1 MGVVWTNQKFILNSP
16 KINKNVNPKVW
27 ISLSLSLSSR
37 ILSNVPNRNKQCF
50 SLYVAMTL
58 QRLYIFSYSKE
69 CGRVTL
75 CLDFVNIHMNIWFMI
90 VCLFSMTLWLGGYLL
105 FCTQNEKVWE
115 LRIWDTVVLSV
126 PGSLHLVS
134 KKKKKKGSLH
144 LKNCFALFLFFW
156 KTKILSGCLG
166 VCFKLGH
173 ATTPISFLVKII
185 QDI

>member
-1 MGVVWTNQKFILNSP
+1 MLIQRFGYP
-16 KINKNVNPKVW
+16 
-27 ISLSLSLSSR
+27 SLSLSSR

-90 VCLFSMTLWLGGYLL
+90 VRLFSMTLWLGGYLL

-126 PGSLHLVS
+126 P
-134 KKKKKKGSLH
+134 GSLH